1 MHIEKRLRVG
11 RGGLLLTVGLG
22 LAAGLLVIAQAYLL
36 SRVINNVFL
45 QGAALGTI
53 TPLLLM
59 LLAVGAARAA
69 ALWAGEMA
77 AQAVAERVKTDL
89 RDRLH
94 AHLLALGPAYARG
107 ERGGEWVNTAANGV
121 EALDSYLREY
131 LPQLALAALL
141 PVAMLVVVFPV
152 DLLSGVVL
160 LLTAPLIPVFM
171 ILIGKAAGALNR
183 RQWLNLSRMSA
194 HFLDV
199 LQGLTTLK
207 LFGRSRSQIEIIE
220 RISDQFRQT
229 TLEVLRVAFL
239 SALVLELVATIS
251 TAIVAVEIGLRLL
264 AGGLDFERALFVLV
278 LAPEFYLP
286 LRTLGLRFHAG
297 VAGVTAAQRIFEVLE
312 TTPQTS
318 PDDGQPL
325 PPLRLRLRFEQVVY
339 AYGDR
344 PALHGLSLELHPGER
359 VALVGPSGGGKTTIS
374 QLILRFIEAQDGH
387 ITVDGYPL
395 AVLSAARWREQIAWV
410 PQSPY
415 LFNAT
420 AADNIRVGR
429 TGASLAEVER
439 AAQNAHAHDFIMAL
453 PQGYETRIGERGA
466 RLSGGQAQRIALARA
481 FLRDAPL
488 VILDEATANL
498 DPQTEEQIQA
508 SIEQL
513 LQGRTALIIAHRL
526 STVTRADRLY
536 VIDGGRVVEAGTHT
550 ELLQSNGVYRQLVT
564 AYAG

>member
-1 MHIEKRLRVG
+1 MHIEKRLRV
-11 RGGLLLTVGLG
+11 GLLLTVGLG

-36 SRVINNVFL
+36 SRVINNIFL
-45 QGAALGTI
+45 QGAALDTI
-53 TPLLLM
+53 TPLLLV

-69 ALWAGEMA
+69 ALWAGEIA

-94 AHLLALGPAYARG
+94 AHLLALGPAYTRG
-107 ERGGEWVNTAANGV
+107 ERGGEWVNTATNGV

-152 DLLSGVVL
+152 DILSGVVL

-207 LFGRSRSQIEIIE
+207 LFGRSHAQIEIIG
-220 RISDQFRQT
+220 RISDQFRQA
-229 TLEVLRVAFL
+229 TLDVLRVAFL

-297 VAGVTAAQRIFEVLE
+297 VAGVTAAQRIFEMLE
-312 TTPQTS
+312 TTPHTS

-325 PPLRLRLRFEQVVY
+325 PPLRLHLRFEQVVY

-344 PALHGLSLELHPGER
+344 PALHGLSLEIRPGER

-374 QLILRFIEAQDGH
+374 QLILRFIEAQAGH
-387 ITVDGYPL
+387 ITVAGYPL
-395 AVLSAARWREQIAWV
+395 TALSAARWREQIAWV
-410 PQSPY
+410 PQIPY

-420 AADNIRVGR
+420 AADNIRAGR
-429 TGASLAEVER
+429 TDASLAQVER
-439 AAQNAHAHDFIMAL
+439 AARNAHAHDFIMAL

-498 DPQTEEQIQA
+498 DPETEVQIQD

-513 LQGRTALIIAHRL
+513 LQERTAIIIAHRL

-550 ELLQSNGVYRQLVT
+550 ELLQANGVYRQLVT